1 MRLIGEFEDSKQAQ
15 AFSDYLTQSK
25 IENEMTED
33 VSATNAKV
41 FEIWVMHEDQME
53 EGERFL
59 EEFRANPSDPKYTGA
74 AKEAQ
79 KIKKQKAKEAKEGP
93 QYMDARTTVFNRGGK
108 SPRGALTLILILVCV
123 AVGVFSRLGEQTES
137 LRMLF
142 ITDFLREG
150 YSIKWLPGLQEVRN
164 GEIWRLFT
172 PMFIHFGPLHL
183 VFNMMWLLDLGSMI
197 EDKKSTLFLGF
208 FILVVSGI
216 SNYVQ
221 YVTAHPAFGGM
232 SGVVY
237 GLLGYIWMKGK
248 FDATSQLGLHK
259 STVTF
264 MIVWYFLCLIG
275 IIGNIANGAHTAGL
289 VVGVAWGY
297 LTSSSF
303 KNKLRQLR
311 GGDNE

>member
-1 MRLIGEFEDSKQAQ
+1 MRLIGEFEDSKLAQ
-15 AFSDYLTQSK
+15 TFSDYLTQK
-25 IENEMTED
+25 NIENEVMED
-33 VSATNAKV
+33 ISANNAKV
-41 FEIWVMHEDQME
+41 FEIWVVSEDQVE
-53 EGERFL
+53 EAETL
-59 EEFRANPSDPKYTGA
+59 LDEFRGNPDDPKYLGA
-74 AKEAQ
+74 AREAK
-79 KIKKQKAKEAKEGP
+79 KIKKQKARQAKDGP
-93 QYMDARTTVFNRGGK
+93 RYMDARTTVFNRGGK
-108 SPRGALTLILILVCV
+108 SPRGALTMILILVCV
-123 AVGVFSRLGEQTES
+123 AVGVFSKLGEQTES

-142 ITDFLREG
+142 ITDFMRE
-150 YSIKWLPGLQEVRN
+150 SHNIKWLPGLLEIKN

-197 EDKKSTLFLGF
+197 EDKKGTLFLAIF
-208 FILVVSGI
+208 VLVVSGV

-221 YVTAHPAFGGM
+221 YITAHPAFGGM

-248 FDATSQLGLHK
+248 YDPASQLGLHK

-264 MIVWYFLCLIG
+264 MIIWYVLCLIG

-297 LTSSSF
+297 LTSTSF
-303 KNKLRQLR
+303 KNKLRHLR
-311 GGDNE
+311 DGDNE